1 MEKELEKLEEVVIKV
16 TDSNLDEDTKK
27 IVLGVLRQRIFDLG
41 REISIINK
49 NMKFV
54 QGKSK

>member
-1 MEKELEKLEEVVIKV
+1 MEKELEKLEDVVIKV

-27 IVLGVLRQRIFDLG
+27 IVLGVLKQRIFDLG

-49 NMKFV
+49 NMEFV

>member
-1 MEKELEKLEEVVIKV
+1 MEKELEKLEDVVIKV

-49 NMKFV
+49 NMEFV

>member
-49 NMKFV
+49 NMEFV

>member
-49 NMKFV
+49 NM
-54 QGKSK
+54 